1 MSTFSEK
8 GLVGVIGEGLK
19 SLGKGLMKQIEE
31 TNQRALQYSK
41 NAEGW
46 SMDQLC
52 YEINRLSRKESR
64 SSMENEMQM
73 GYIYQLKQRLNKMSN
88 SKLEDLY
95 FDRIGGDWGKA
106 DDIIQ
111 ERYLNQL

>member
-19 SLGKGLMKQIEE
+19 SFGKSFIKQLEE
-31 TNQRALQYSK
+31 TNERALQYSK

-52 YEINRLSRKESR
+52 YEINRLGRKESR
-64 SSMENEMQM
+64 SSKEMEMQM
-73 GYIYQLKQRLNKMSN
+73 GYTHQLKQRLDKMSN

-95 FDRIGGDWGKA
+95 LDRIGGDWGKA